1 MRALRSGAMGG
12 REWDERCLVYIKR
25 EGALVLVQDLGGVRF
40 VPLLRGSP

>member
-1 MRALRSGAMGG
+1 
-12 REWDERCLVYIKR
+12 VYVKR